1 MSGKSLLTSA
11 LVAAAVAMPAER
23 AAADNPGALLGGLI
37 IGGIVGSEIQRQR
50 QQGQQQTVRRS
61 SNSGVSSFTRQQNA
75 EVQTALNYFN
85 YPVGTVDGALGP
97 RSRSAI
103 SQFQAEM
110 GFGSTGYLQEFE
122 RAFLVGSYNRA
133 ISGGIGPHSQAMA
146 QGGTRGL
153 LRSFNDE
160 RLGRFAGASQPGM
173 IQPGQIQQPAPGTNF
188 AAFAT
193 PQPQVLT
200 PAPMP
205 APVAQAAAV
214 PQVLTPQPVPQTIPQ
229 PAPVAVAP
237 APVAVAPAPVAVA
250 PAPAP
255 VAPAPAPVVAAP
267 APAPALPAAPVVAA
281 APAVAALPTLNLAAP
296 AASMAQFCDETNRI
310 SIANGGAMTA
320 TNVSNPGQ
328 AMGEQFCLARSFSVA
343 KGEQMMASVQ
353 GMTSAD
359 VRASCDQVAT
369 ALGATAGALGSM
381 APDQAVAAVNGVAG
395 SMAKADMV
403 NLGEICLGAGLAD
416 DAPDVTLAASL
427 LLVAADRTPYAE
439 FVGHHLQNGFG
450 TAANPGAAAPWFSMA
465 MAAVD
470 AGAQPDILPAQ
481 SAERYGVLRAAM
493 GGGAGAQ
500 PAAGGLPVFQVA
512 PGGN

>member
-1 MSGKSLLTSA
+1 MSRKSLLTSA
-11 LVAAAVAMPAER
+11 LMAALVAMPAER
-23 AAADNPGALLGGLI
+23 AAADNAGALLGGLI
-37 IGGIVGSEIQRQR
+37 IGGIVGSEIQRNR
-50 QQGQQQTVRRS
+50 QQQQQTVRRS
-61 SNSGVSSFTRQQNA
+61 TGTSSFTRQQNA

-103 SQFQAEM
+103 SQFQSEM
-110 GFGSTGYLQEFE
+110 GFGPTGYLQDFE

-160 RLGRFAGASQPGM
+160 RLGRFAGASQPGV
-173 IQPGQIQQPAPGTNF
+173 IQPGQVQQPAPGTNF

-205 APVAQAAAV
+205 APAAV
-214 PQVLTPQPVPQTIPQ
+214 PQVLTPQAVPQTVPQ
-229 PAPVAVAP
+229 
-237 APVAVAPAPVAVA
+237 
-250 PAPAP
+250 
-255 VAPAPAPVVAAP
+255 PAPVVAAP
-267 APAPALPAAPVVAA
+267 APAPAQALPAAPVIAA
-281 APAVAALPTLNLAAP
+281 APAPAALPTLNLAAP
-296 AASMAQFCDETNRI
+296 AVSMAQFCDETNRI

-359 VRASCDQVAT
+359 VRASCDQVAA
-369 ALGATAGALGSM
+369 ALGGTLGGLGSM
-381 APDQAVAAVNGVAG
+381 APDQAVASVNAVAG
-395 SMAKADMV
+395 GMAKPDMV

-416 DAPDVTLAASL
+416 DEANVTLAASL

-450 TAANPGAAAPWFSMA
+450 TAANAGAAAPWYAMA

-481 SAERYGVLRAAM
+481 SSERYAVLRAAM
-493 GGGAGAQ
+493 GGGAAAAQ
-500 PAAGGLPVFQVA
+500 PALGGLPVFQVA
-512 PGGN
+512 PSGN